1 MKTVLIVLG
10 ALVLL
15 GIVVA
20 LIAMALG
27 SAARRT
33 ATRTFDAIFTP
44 DASGRYPGEAGWV
57 DSGA

>member
-33 ATRTFDAIFTP
+33 ATRAFDAVFTP
-44 DASGRYPGEAGWV
+44 DSAGRFPNEAGWV
-57 DSGA
+57 DEG